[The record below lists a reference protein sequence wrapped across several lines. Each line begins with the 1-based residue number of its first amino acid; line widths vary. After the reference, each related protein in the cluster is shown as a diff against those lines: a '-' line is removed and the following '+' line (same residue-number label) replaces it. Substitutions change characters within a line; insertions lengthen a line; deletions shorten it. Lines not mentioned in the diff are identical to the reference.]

1 MNILKA
7 HENKY
12 KLLIQE
18 VLKLLIEN
26 IKRLMTINRITS
38 KELSE
43 MVGVTPT
50 HISYILNNKRDPSI
64 ELITKIA
71 GALGVTIE
79 EIFGEKI
86 SKAINTSSKNI
97 SHNEKQ
103 KQIDTVAAHLEDK
116 NLTPQKLKLL
126 NDYIDILFTEEF

>member
-1 MNILKA
+1 LNIL
-7 HENKY
+7 KY

-43 MVGVTPT
+43 KVGVTPT

-64 ELITKIA
+64 ELLTKIA
-71 GALGVTIE
+71 HALGVTVE
-79 EIFGEKI
+79 EIFEEKH
-86 SKAINTSSKNI
+86 SNETNI
-97 SHNEKQ
+97 SLKNNIHKEKQ

>member
-1 MNILKA
+1 
-7 HENKY
+7 
-12 KLLIQE
+12 
-18 VLKLLIEN
+18 LLIEN

-43 MVGVTPT
+43 KVGVTPT

-64 ELITKIA
+64 ELLTKIA
-71 GALGVTIE
+71 HALGVTVE
-79 EIFGEKI
+79 EIFEEKH
-86 SKAINTSSKNI
+86 SNETNI
-97 SHNEKQ
+97 SLKNNIHKEKQ

>member
-1 MNILKA
+1 LNIL
-7 HENKY
+7 KY

-38 KELSE
+38 KELSKK
-43 MVGVTPT
+43 VGVTPT

-64 ELITKIA
+64 ELLTKIA
-71 GALGVTIE
+71 HALGVTVE
-79 EIFGEKI
+79 EIFEEKHSNETNI
-86 SKAINTSSKNI
+86 SSKDSI
-97 SHNEKQ
+97 HREKQ

>member
-1 MNILKA
+1 
-7 HENKY
+7 
-12 KLLIQE
+12 
-18 VLKLLIEN
+18 
-26 IKRLMTINRITS
+26 MTVNRITS